1 MAEEIHKFNR
11 GDVAEG
17 ILGAALV
24 AKFANRPKS
33 LKDANAPITVEMIDH
48 VLDEFFKYGKMIEF
62 KVKDI
67 VAIKSTYATDVIE
80 FKINL
85 PAPAA
90 LLLSK
95 KQNRSVVKDLYES
108 AILYIEKTWTDDVMK
123 FALNGQIDKV
133 TILSDGVGAQN
144 ETKADIK
151 VTINGQKY
159 ERQISLKVAGGE
171 QFAQV
176 SGDEFEKQQKVWE
189 EILKLNIS
197 ELKEAYLAEVK
208 NYDKKEV
215 FSSRENARLTEFKD
229 MIKSAAAVV
238 YKEAAKQMQAK
249 INTNDNAFLSNITKL
264 VFMGATKGDA
274 SIELVKLEG
283 GKFKQLQFNKDFMKV
298 YTEQLKKSNLKAK
311 FRETGDPLV
320 QIYAGSETKSN
331 LLLQIRAKVEARSL
345 KRPGGKVYGPYMRNL
360 VEAGPLMFALLKWVS
375 EFYK

>member
-1 MAEEIHKFNR
+1 MADEIHKFNR

-249 INTNDNAFLSNITKL
+249 INTNDNAFLLNITKL

-283 GKFKQLQFNKDFMKV
+283 GKFKQLQFNKDFIKL

>member
-1 MAEEIHKFNR
+1 MSNPILYRESLPLFDQIKAAHITP
-11 GDVAEG
+11 AIEG
-17 ILGAALV
+17 I
-24 AKFANRPKS
+24 
-33 LKDANAPITVEMIDH
+33 LKDANALIKSLKDKNAPITVQMIDH
-48 VLDEFFKYGKMIEF
+48 VLDEFFKHGKMIEF
-62 KVKDI
+62 RVKDI

-108 AILYIEKTWTDDVMK
+108 AILYVEKTWTDDVIK

-133 TILSDGVGAQN
+133 TILSDGVGEQK

-197 ELKEAYLAEVK
+197 ELKEAYLAEVR

-360 VEAGPLMFALLKWVS
+360 VEAGPLMFALLK
-375 EFYK
+375 

>member
-33 LKDANAPITVEMIDH
+33 LKDKNAPITVEMIDH

-80 FKINL
+80 FSIAL
-85 PAPAA
+85 PEAA
-90 LLLSK
+90 AMLLSK

-197 ELKEAYLAEVK
+197 ELKEAYLTEVK

-283 GKFKQLQFNKDFMKV
+283 GKFKQLQFNKDFIKL

-320 QIYAGSETKSN
+320 QIYAGSEIKSN

>member
-33 LKDANAPITVEMIDH
+33 LKDKNAPITVEMIDH

-95 KQNRSVVKDLYES
+95 KQNRSVVKDLYDS

-123 FALNGQIDKV
+123 FALNGQIDKI

-159 ERQISLKVAGGE
+159 ARQISLKVSGGE

-176 SGDEFEKQQKVWE
+176 SGDEFEKQQKVWQ
-189 EILKLNIS
+189 EILKLDIS
-197 ELKEAYLAEVK
+197 ELKEAYLKEVR

-215 FSSRENARLTEFKD
+215 FSSRESARLTEFKD
-229 MIKSAAAVV
+229 MVKSAAAVV

-249 INTNDNAFLSNITKL
+249 ISSNDNAFFTNITKL
-264 VFMGATKGDA
+264 VFQGATKGDA

-283 GKFKQLQFNKDFMKV
+283 GKFKQLQFNKDFIKV

-360 VEAGPLMFALLKWVS
+360 VEAGPLMFALLN
-375 EFYK
+375 

>member
-189 EILKLNIS
+189 EILKLDIS

-283 GKFKQLQFNKDFMKV
+283 GKFKQLQFNKDFIKL

-360 VEAGPLMFALLKWVS
+360 VEAGPLMFALLNWIS

>member
-1 MAEEIHKFNR
+1 MADEIHKFNR

-249 INTNDNAFLSNITKL
+249 INSNDNAFLLNITKL

-320 QIYAGSETKSN
+320 QIYAGSEIKSN

>member
-80 FKINL
+80 FSINL

-90 LLLSK
+90 LWLSK
-95 KQNRSVVKDLYES
+95 KQNRSVVKDLYDS

-123 FALNGQIDKV
+123 FALNGQIDKI

-159 ERQISLKVAGGE
+159 ARQISLKVAGGE

-176 SGDEFEKQQKVWE
+176 SGDEFEKQQKVWQ
-189 EILKLNIS
+189 EILKLDIS
-197 ELKEAYLAEVK
+197 ELKEAYLAEVR

-229 MIKSAAAVV
+229 MVKSAAAVV

-249 INTNDNAFLSNITKL
+249 INSNDNAFLSNITKL

>member
-1 MAEEIHKFNR
+1 MADEIHKFNR

-33 LKDANAPITVEMIDH
+33 LKDKNAPITVQMIDH
-48 VLDEFFKYGKMIEF
+48 VLDEFFKHGKMIEF
-62 KVKDI
+62 RVKDI

-108 AILYIEKTWTDDVMK
+108 AILYVEKTWTDDVIK

-133 TILSDGVGAQN
+133 TILSDGVGEQK